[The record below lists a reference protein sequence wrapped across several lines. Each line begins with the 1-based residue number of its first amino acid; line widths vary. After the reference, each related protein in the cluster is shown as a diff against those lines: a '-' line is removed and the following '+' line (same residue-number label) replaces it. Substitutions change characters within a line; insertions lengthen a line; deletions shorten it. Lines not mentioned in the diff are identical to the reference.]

1 MERAMM
7 RLTTMLFAAA
17 LFCTLFVAVRGLL
30 DAWAQRQQVIGRL
43 SYRREQRL
51 GERLARYLQ
60 RYDRAYRHL
69 AELLESLQVSLRPG
83 SIVVLSLLLL
93 IVGAAFGAMFFRS
106 PKGLLLTAGVL
117 GTLPYLL
124 LRMMQVRRQ
133 MKTRIDFLPAIELF
147 YQCCLVSGG
156 RQIRTAL
163 QRTVEEK
170 RMLGPMQEVFEQLY
184 RNLSV
189 RGDDEASLRVFAASL
204 GHVWADYFVN
214 IVRAGLAEG
223 HPIAGNLRDLIT
235 DMRKARR
242 ANQQERNK
250 LLEIRVAN
258 FTPILFLALFMGI
271 NFHYNPENAYRYYVL
286 DPGGRNMLLNA
297 AVMIFLSFVMGLW
310 LSRKKM

>member
-1 MERAMM
+1 MTGFG
-7 RLTTMLFAAA
+7 LVIIGAA
-17 LFCTLFVAVRGLL
+17 LFCTLFVAVRSLL
-30 DAWAQRQQVIGRL
+30 DIWLHRQQIAGRL
-43 SYRREQRL
+43 NYRKERRL

-60 RYDRAYRHL
+60 RYDKAYRHL
-69 AELLESLQVSLRPG
+69 SELLESLQSSLRPG
-83 SIVVLSLLLL
+83 SIVILSLLLL
-93 IVGAAFGAMFFRS
+93 LAGAAFGVMFFKS
-106 PKGLLLTAGVL
+106 MKGLLLLGGVL

-124 LRMMQVRRQ
+124 LRSMQVHRQ

-170 RMLGPMQEVFEQLY
+170 RMLGPMQAVFEQLY
-184 RNLSV
+184 RNISV
-189 RGDDEASLRVFAASL
+189 RGDDEASLRIFAASL
-204 GHVWADYFVN
+204 GHVWADYFIN
-214 IVRAGLAEG
+214 IVRAGLSEG
-223 HPIAGNLRDLIT
+223 HPIADNLKDLIT

-250 LLEIRVAN
+250 LLEIRLAN
-258 FTPILFLALFMGI
+258 FSPLLFLLLFMGV
-271 NFHYNPENAYRYYVL
+271 NFHYSPENAYRYYVL

>member
-1 MERAMM
+1 MTI
-7 RLTTMLFAAA
+7 LMLLIVGTA
-17 LFCTLFVAVRGLL
+17 LFCSLFVAVRSLL
-30 DAWAQRQQVIGRL
+30 DIWFQRQQMAGRL
-43 SYRREQRL
+43 SYRRERRF

-60 RYDRAYRHL
+60 RYDKAYRHL
-69 AELLESLQVSLRPG
+69 DELLESLQSGLRPG

-93 IVGAAFGAMFFRS
+93 LAGAAFGILFFRS
-106 PKGLLLTAGVL
+106 LKGLLFLGGVL
-117 GTLPYLL
+117 GTMPYLL
-124 LRMMQVRRQ
+124 LRTMQVHRQ

-147 YQCCLVSGG
+147 YQCSLVSGG
-156 RQIRTAL
+156 RQIRSAL

-170 RMLGPMQEVFEQLY
+170 RLLGPMQAVFEQLY
-184 RNLSV
+184 RNVSV
-189 RGDDEASLRVFAASL
+189 RGDDEASLRIFAASL

-223 HPIAGNLRDLIT
+223 HPIADNLKDLIT

-250 LLEIRVAN
+250 LLEIRLAN
-258 FTPILFLALFMGI
+258 FTPVFFLALFIGI
-271 NFHYNPENAYRYYVL
+271 NFHYSPENAYRYYVL

>member
-1 MERAMM
+1 MM
-7 RLTTMLFAAA
+7 KLGLILVGAA
-17 LFCTLFVAVRGLL
+17 LFCTLFVAVRALL
-30 DAWAQRQQVIGRL
+30 GAWFQRQQIVGRL
-43 SYRREQRL
+43 NYRREQRF

-60 RYDRAYRHL
+60 RFDRGYRHL
-69 AELLESLQVSLRPG
+69 SELLESLQSGLRPG
-83 SIVVLSLLLL
+83 SVVLLSLLLL
-93 IVGAAFGAMFFRS
+93 LAGAAFGVLFFKS
-106 PKGLLLTAGVL
+106 LKGLVLLGGVL
-117 GTLPYLL
+117 GLLPYLL
-124 LRMMQVRRQ
+124 LRTMQVHRQ

-170 RMLGPMQEVFEQLY
+170 RMLGPMQAVFEQLY
-184 RNLSV
+184 RNVSV
-189 RGDDEASLRVFAASL
+189 RGDDEASLRIFAASL
-204 GHVWADYFVN
+204 GHVWADYFIN

-223 HPIAGNLRDLIT
+223 HPIAGNLKDLIT

-250 LLEIRVAN
+250 LLEIRLAS
-258 FTPILFLALFMGI
+258 FSPILFLLLFMGI
-271 NFHYNPENAYRYYVL
+271 NFHYSPENAYRYYVL

-297 AVMIFLSFVMGLW
+297 AIMIFLSFVMGLW